1 MNIVRVLL
9 CLVVVSLWIN
19 VLTDVLLAL
28 KQLRY
33 CLCSHPMEYRTINMM
48 DLQLV

>member
-19 VLTDVLLAL
+19 VLTDGSLGT
-28 KQLRY
+28 K
-33 CLCSHPMEYRTINMM
+33 TIKILFM
-48 DLQLV
+48 QPSYGI